1 MEENKRTLQQNRAL
15 HLYFQLLAEALN
27 DAGLDMRKTLKPGV
41 EIPWT
46 EESVKTHLCKEVMK
60 VMFDKESTNDL
71 TTGEV
76 SQVYEVVD
84 RHLSQSTGVHV
95 PFPCEEKQ

>member
-1 MEENKRTLQQNRAL
+1 MNLTIPQRNAL
-15 HLYFQLLAEALN
+15 HLWFRQLAEALN
-27 DAGLDMRKTLKPGV
+27 DSGHDMRKTLKPGV

-46 EESVKTHLCKEVMK
+46 EDSVKTHIFKEVMK

-95 PFPCEEKQ
+95 PFPCEEKP

>member
-1 MEENKRTLQQNRAL
+1 MNLTIPQRNAL
-15 HLYFQLLAEALN
+15 HLWFRQIANELN
-27 DAGLDMRKTLKPGV
+27 AAGWDMRKTLKPGV

-46 EESVKTHLCKEVMK
+46 EDSVKTHIFKEVMK

-95 PFPCEEKQ
+95 PFPCEEKP